1 MSDESCTIPP
11 APAAPE
17 EQAMTSTAS
26 AHAPRK
32 THRIT
37 QMWPHVLLACGCA
50 ISITLLAT
58 SYVQSSLGVEA
69 VGALRN
75 QAARIDR
82 LDRLQMQLVD
92 AETGVRGY
100 LLTSEALY
108 LEPYEAAAAALPETI
123 RALRADFAPL
133 PEEQSRLLKLV
144 DLVDR
149 KREVLGLA
157 IAARTLDQDVEGEFE
172 GKLLMDEA
180 RDLVGVLRAN
190 LVAYGERN
198 IDQSLRNFR
207 QTRVAGILLA
217 SGSLVL
223 LLLLFAVLQR
233 QFELRERIA
242 GLLAG
247 ENQRLDREV
256 RARTIELSS
265 LASYLTNAREAEQ
278 AHLAR
283 ELHDELGAL
292 LTAAKLDADWIARK
306 LPQEVREHL
315 DTRISRLQHTLSEGI
330 ALKRRIIDDLRPPLL
345 KDLGLIAALKALLE
359 DFAIDGEPIVHTD
372 LPDENT
378 PGLPPEQS
386 LALFRI
392 AQESLTNIRKY
403 AAAKN
408 VWVSLR
414 LDAGVAH
421 LEVRDDGCGFSG
433 AALPAASRHGLAG
446 MKHRVQSHA
455 GEFELQTAP
464 GQGTRISA
472 RIPLDPPQRDATA
485 A

>member
-1 MSDESCTIPP
+1 MQNQVRLLVANRVIGHDFVAKKAIQHMWMEFPVMPSADEVVQRAKRAGRKLAARGDVEPFLAMDVLRDAHRRAAQGQDICHLEVGQ
-11 APAAPE
+11 PAA
-17 EQAMTSTAS
+17 S
-26 AHAPRK
+26 APRA
-32 THRIT
+32 
-37 QMWPHVLLACGCA
+37 VL
-50 ISITLLAT
+50 
-58 SYVQSSLGVEA
+58 E
-69 VGALRN
+69 
-75 QAARIDR
+75 AARAALDGDR
-82 LDRLQMQLVD
+82 LGYTE
-92 AETGVRGY
+92 ATGI
-100 LLTSEALY
+100 
-108 LEPYEAAAAALPETI
+108 P
-123 RALRADFAPL
+123 
-133 PEEQSRLLKLV
+133 
-144 DLVDR
+144 
-149 KREVLGLA
+149 
-157 IAARTLDQDVEGEFE
+157 
-172 GKLLMDEA
+172 
-180 RDLVGVLRAN
+180 
-190 LVAYGERN
+190 
-198 IDQSLRNFR
+198 
-207 QTRVAGILLA
+207 
-217 SGSLVL
+217 
-223 LLLLFAVLQR
+223 
-233 QFELRERIA
+233 ELRERIA

-455 GEFELQTAP
+455 GKFELQTAP